1 MRKIGQLFL
10 FSLICLLLTGCSD
23 KNVFFNPEEF
33 YSLKDTLKGKILSSP
48 LDTYCNLYYS
58 EYGLFACTKKESR
71 LFQLLDSADAS
82 RITTAGKR
90 GRGPNE
96 FLAGMGMQYEYAS
109 NRFSV
114 YDLYRQELATYLVSP
129 DSISLIRTVNL
140 KRDLKR
146 IKYINDSLMAFVNF
160 YPYQKIGLINS
171 DAEIVYEEEHNPLSD
186 ERIKTTN
193 GYYNANVDV
202 SPDKTYTVVTDS
214 DFTSIQVFMNK
225 PDSLQLKWEKILFK
239 PKYRINSEKNWFI
252 LNDDHYYG
260 FRWLYLTNKYIYLS
274 CNDRQVIDS
283 REKRP
288 NPKHTYLLVM
298 DYEGNIVNKY
308 LMDKFFAIFAVSP
321 DDKSLYANIDD
332 PDLLIAKYA
341 L

>member
-1 MRKIGQLFL
+1 MRKLIRLLLFL
-10 FSLICLLLTGCSD
+10 FIGLSLTGCSQD
-23 KNVFFNPEEF
+23 SVYFIPEEF
-33 YSLKDTLKGKILSSP
+33 YSLKDTLKGEMLASP
-48 LDTYCNLYYS
+48 LETYSILYYTKH
-58 EYGLFACTKKESR
+58 GILACTKKKNR
-71 LFQLLDSADAS
+71 LFQLLDSTDAS
-82 RITTAGKR
+82 CMTIAGRR
-90 GRGPNE
+90 GRGPDE
-96 FLAGMGMQYEYAS
+96 FLAAMAMQYDYLM

-114 YDLYRQELATYLVSP
+114 YDLYRQEMVTYNVSP
-129 DSISLIRTVNL
+129 DSIVLEKSVNL
-140 KRDLKR
+140 KRDLQR
-146 IKYINDSLMAFVNF
+146 INYINDSLMAFVNF
-160 YPYQKIGLINS
+160 YPHQKIGLINA
-171 DAEIVYEEEHNPLSD
+171 DAKVIYEEDYNILDD
-186 ERIKTTN
+186 ERIQTTN
-193 GYYNANVDV
+193 GYFGVKLLV
-202 SPDKTYTVVTDS
+202 SPDKQYTVMADY
-214 DFTSIQVFMNK
+214 DFAFIQVFMNK
-225 PDSLQLKWEKILFK
+225 PDSLQLKWKKILFK
-239 PKYRINSEKNWFI
+239 PKYRINSAKHWFI

-288 NPKHTYLLVM
+288 NPEHTYLLVM